1 MIGASC
7 PAGPVRDIKRTAG
20 QTEAQNRAH
29 GAAIR
34 VARLGCPLSDLKRPR
49 IAHREHF
56 RFWTQTRRKLSGK
69 SLAVGLPLQLTP
81 R

>member
-34 VARLGCPLSDLKRPR
+34 VARLGCPRSDVKRPG

-56 RFWTQTRRKLSGK
+56 RFWPKPDASYPER
-69 SLAVGLPLQLTP
+69 VWP
-81 R
+81 RDCLFN